1 MSFALPV
8 RILAVL
14 AAALAV
20 IYVAYVAI
28 IGFNQRSFLY
38 FPSHRTADTPLA
50 AWIVHGQLIGYS
62 RVADHPRTIWLMTHG
77 NGGQADG
84 RAYVLNHLAR
94 TDSLYVLEYPGYGLR
109 AGEPS
114 KAAMNQA
121 AAEAYE
127 ILRTENPST
136 PIGVIGESIGSG
148 PASFLATLPRPPDKV
163 VLIVPFDTLASV
175 AAEHMPLLP
184 VRLILQD
191 DWDNLAALQA
201 YAGPIDIYGAV
212 FDEVIGFAHAK
223 NLASHLKHARFV
235 EIPGGHNDW
244 SESALVRI
252 ER

>member
-1 MSFALPV
+1 MPAARLIRP
-8 RILAVL
+8 LAIGL
-14 AAALAV
+14 ATLAI
-20 IYVAYVAI
+20 IYVLYVAL
-28 IGFNQRSFLY
+28 IGLNQRSFLY
-38 FPSHRTADTPLA
+38 FPTHHTADTPLTP
-50 AWIVHGQLIGYS
+50 WIVRGQLLGYS
-62 RVADHPRTIWLMTHG
+62 RVVGHPRTIWLMTHG

-114 KAAMNQA
+114 KAAINQA
-121 AAEAYE
+121 AGEAYA
-127 ILRTENPST
+127 ILRSENPFT
-136 PIGVIGESIGSG
+136 PVCVIGESIGSG
-148 PASFLATLPRPPDKV
+148 PASFLATLPQPPDKV

-175 AAEHMPLLP
+175 AAERMPLLP
-184 VRLILQD
+184 VGLILQD

-212 FDEVIGFAHAK
+212 FDEVIGFAHAR
-223 NLASHLKHARFV
+223 NLAAHLKNARFV

-244 SESALVRI
+244 SDSALVRI